1 MGKMTMRSVR
11 NVAVAAAVLAL
22 AGAPVA
28 ANAQAWKQA
37 RAAGTIGEQTD
48 GYLAVVGGNAAQQAT
63 VDDINIQR
71 KAAYTAQ
78 AQAERTTVEAAGI
91 SGGCAQIR
99 NLSAGMKYR
108 APGGAWQTVG
118 AGPLQLDSRCPQ

>member
-1 MGKMTMRSVR
+1 MLTVR
-11 NVAVAAAVLAL
+11 NVAIAAAMLAL
-22 AGAPVA
+22 TGTPVA

-37 RAAGTIGEQTD
+37 RAAGSVGEQTD
-48 GYLAVVGGNAAQQAT
+48 GYLAVVGGAGQQAL

-78 AQAERTTVEAAGI
+78 AQQQGTTVEAAGI

-99 NLSAGMKYR
+99 NLGAGMKYR
-108 APGGAWQTVG
+108 APGGAWRTVG
-118 AGPLQLDSRCPQ
+118 QGALQLDSRCPQ